1 MMAPQTQNQLSR
13 WDSRMLRIGLPEE
26 DWQKVMGAAERL
38 PGRSQAERLG
48 LLLRLGAVLV
58 EEEGPQALSRLY

>member
-1 MMAPQTQNQLSR
+1 MMWAE
-13 WDSRMLRIGLPEE
+13 WDSRMTRIGMAGE
-26 DWQKVMGAAERL
+26 DWRRVMDAAEKL

-48 LLLRLGAVLV
+48 ILLRLGAALV